1 MRNRRARLGIALS
14 CAALAATSLACTSH
28 VANVTIFSTR
38 NVEMSQP
45 HDRLPRVKESD
56 SRLWLLFLPLGS
68 PPSGLRAAIDM
79 IDDQKADYLTNVEV
93 TDGGWSLL
101 AISMGWVTVEADPW
115 RRSGVAPPREHD
127 ED

>member
-1 MRNRRARLGIALS
+1 MRIRRIRVGIAVLCS
-14 CAALAATSLACTSH
+14 MVATTSLGCTSH
-28 VANVTIFSTR
+28 VARVTIFSTR

-101 AISMGWVTVEADPW
+101 AIRMGWVTIEADPW
-115 RRSGVAPPREHD
+115 RRSGVAPPKPD
-127 ED
+127 DD